1 MLLVTLYGFMSF
13 FPSQVYAQAPTPW
26 DLGRCFFRDITLPS
40 GEVIRDVN
48 VATLEGLECL
58 FRNIIS
64 VALTLAGLALFVML
78 IVGGFQ
84 YLTSGGEVEAATKA
98 RKTLTYAFFGL
109 VLVVA
114 AFLILRFIEVFTG
127 VTLTEFK
134 ITQ

>member
-1 MLLVTLYGFMSF
+1 MEKIL
-13 FPSQVYAQAPTPW
+13 AQTRP
-26 DLGRCFFRDITLPS
+26 FRP
-40 GEVIRDVN
+40 GEVEQGD
-48 VATLEGLECL
+48 VATLKGLEAV
-58 FRNIIS
+58 FENIIS
-64 VALTLAGLALFVML
+64 VALTLAGLALFIML

-84 YLTSGGEVEAATKA
+84 YLTSGGEAEQATKA

-127 VTLTEFK
+127 VEVTRFR

>member
-1 MLLVTLYGFMSF
+1 MLELL
-13 FPSQVYAQAPTPW
+13 AQTRTFAP
-26 DLGRCFFRDITLPS
+26 D
-40 GEVIRDVN
+40 EVGGPEGD
-48 VATLEGLECL
+48 VATLKGLEAI
-58 FRNIIS
+58 FANIITI
-64 VALTLAGLALFVML
+64 ALTLAGLAFFVML

-84 YLTSGGEVEAATKA
+84 YLTSGGEVEATTKA

-114 AFLILRFIEVFTG
+114 AFLILKLIEVFTG